1 LKNTVLF
8 NTTSDDFYVAGYCI
22 DLSKEKLEGWAKIK
36 ANTKKRLTDFF

>member
-1 LKNTVLF
+1 
-8 NTTSDDFYVAGYCI
+8 VAGYCI